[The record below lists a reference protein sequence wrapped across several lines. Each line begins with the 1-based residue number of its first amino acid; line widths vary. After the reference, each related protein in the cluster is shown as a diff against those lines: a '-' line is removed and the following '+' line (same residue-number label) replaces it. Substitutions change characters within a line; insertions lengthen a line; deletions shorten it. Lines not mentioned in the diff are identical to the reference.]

1 MKAKKSLGQNFLINT
16 EILSNIVNL
25 GDISND
31 DVILEIGPGT
41 GNLTK
46 KILEKKPKD
55 LIVIEKDNKL
65 ASILKNKYGDHLN
78 IINKDILDCFDD
90 LKFDQP
96 LKIYGN
102 LPYNISTKIL
112 LSFLKINNLK
122 SFCKKFIFI
131 FQKEVADRILAKG
144 DSKNYGRLSILS
156 SWKMTPQKVMDI
168 SPKFFSPK
176 PKVWSSLITLTPNIK
191 FEQLKK
197 EKSLEHITNI
207 FFNQRRKMI
216 KKPMKQLFDNYEEI
230 ATKLN
235 IDLNIRPQNLSTK
248 EYLEICKFYEKLI

>member
-131 FQKEVADRILAKG
+131 FQKEVAERIVAKEN
-144 DSKNYGRLSILS
+144 SKSYGRLSIITS
-156 SWKMTPQKVMDI
+156 SKMRTEKIFDI
-168 SPKFFSPK
+168 SPESFYPK
-176 PKVWSSLITLTPNIK
+176 PKIWSSLVVLEPTTEL
-191 FEQLKK
+191 LKK
-197 EKSLEHITNI
+197 HEIVKLEYITRI

-216 KKPMKQLFDNYEEI
+216 KKPLKSLFKNYEDI
-230 ATKLN
+230 ANKLN
-235 IDLNIRPQNLSTK
+235 IDTNSRPQNLSEKKYFELCRLYTK
-248 EYLEICKFYEKLI
+248 N